1 MICNMMKIHY
11 LVRIITDVT
20 DDGQDGKDHKGK
32 YCVISAMFS
41 VGIFTGN

>member
-1 MICNMMKIHY
+1 MMKILY

-32 YCVISAMFS
+32 NCVISAMFS